1 MKAFLPI
8 LFIVL
13 LASCRTTRETT
24 TTQVNTDSIVSHV
37 KDSMTAVHKKE
48 IETYQK
54 HIEEL
59 SSSGVTFVVDSCP
72 ERDAVLQ
79 LLDSAGR
86 ANYEKALLQDKIK
99 SLTNKVTISEKGVI
113 TAEGQIKSAYFS
125 KSLLQDELFKKEL
138 TIDSL
143 HKVVQTDSVKF
154 SKQISVKEKVVTR
167 TVFPWYFWL
176 LLLVAA
182 VIAWVVKGR
191 FSQQKR
197 MILGDSRSS

>member
-8 LFIVL
+8 LFIMF
-13 LASCRTTRETT
+13 LASCRVTRDTTVRNE
-24 TTQVNTDSIVSHV
+24 NTDSVYNHV
-37 KDSMTAVHKKE
+37 KDSMTAIHKKE

-59 SSSGVTFVVDSCP
+59 SSSGVTFTVDSCP

-125 KSLLQDELFKKEL
+125 KSLLQDELRRSEL

-143 HKVVQTDSVKF
+143 HREIDSSNARLSRNVN
-154 SKQISVKEKVVTR
+154 VKETVVTKTR
-167 TVFPWYFWL
+167 WPFIWIL
-176 LLLVAA
+176 LIGGICLAGG
-182 VIAWVVKGR
+182 WVLK
-191 FSQQKR
+191 
-197 MILGDSRSS
+197 SRIG